1 LGRID
6 EAQEHLNAALKLDP
20 EIAQAHNNLGI
31 ILIQQGDVEQAIV
44 HFKEALRIKPD
55 FDLADANLKRAVA
68 VQNQMQMG
76 GDAAELEQ
84 ALKNNPD
91 DPVLHFEM
99 GNLYLSRGDLSQAIN
114 QFENA
119 LTIQPD
125 YSQALNNLAM
135 AYAADKQYDK
145 ALDAFKKMTALQPVN
160 ASHYYNVAVLYAL
173 QTKVR
178 ESIEWLKKAIDKGYT
193 NWELIKTDKDL
204 ENIRNSAEYKELVKR
219 H

>member
-1 LGRID
+1 
-6 EAQEHLNAALKLDP
+6 
-20 EIAQAHNNLGI
+20 
-31 ILIQQGDVEQAIV
+31 LIQQGDVEQAIV

-55 FDLADANLKRAVA
+55 FDLADANLKRALA
-68 VQNQMQMG
+68 IQKQMQFE
-76 GDAAELEQ
+76 GDAAKLET
-84 ALKNNPD
+84 ALKNKPD
-91 DPVLHFEM
+91 DPELYFEM
-99 GNLYLSRGDLSQAIN
+99 GNLFLSQGDVSKAID

-125 YSQALNNLAM
+125 YLPAINNLAM

-145 ALDAFKKMTALQPVN
+145 ALDAFKKMTALQPDN
-160 ASHYYNVAVLYAL
+160 TSHYYNVAVLYAL
-173 QTKVR
+173 QTKVE
-178 ESIEWLKKAIDKGYT
+178 ESLEWLKKAVDKGYA